1 MIYIFHAVLILLL
14 LALVI
19 CACVLFTNS
28 VECCGKKY
36 GLADSAVGGVLAA
49 IGTALPETIVP
60 LVAILGAMFS
70 SSSSS
75 SNLGN
80 EIALGAVLGSPFLL
94 STVAFFV
101 TGVSVIACSF
111 LKKRTCLLCSNPII
125 LIRDLKFFVVSYTIA
140 VLSAFVPFKFV
151 KCVVAVLLV
160 CYYCWYVKRTLRK
173 EFHCECESES
183 SDELIFSS
191 WFSVNFKNEFIFMV
205 LQIIFSLVVLILSA
219 HFFVKEIIYFSNVFN
234 LHPVVMSLLLAP
246 IATELPECFNSV
258 IWTGQSKDTLSIS
271 NITGALVFQSCIPAA
286 IGVAFTSWK
295 FDEASFMSV
304 ILVYISL
311 IWLYLNSIMRKGR
324 LNAHVLVFCGTFYLI
339 YIIYVLKNLI

>member
-1 MIYIFHAVLILLL
+1 MIYIFHAILIILL

-28 VECCGKKY
+28 VECYGKKF
-36 GLADSAVGGVLAA
+36 GLADSAVGGILAA

-60 LVAILGAMFS
+60 LVAILGTLFS
-70 SSSSS
+70 KSPSSV
-75 SNLGN
+75 GG

-101 TGVSVIACSF
+101 TGISVLVCSF
-111 LKKRTCLLCSNPII
+111 LKKRECELCSNPIV
-125 LIRDLKFFVVSYTIA
+125 LIRDLKFFVVSYT
-140 VLSAFVPFKFV
+140 
-151 KCVVAVLLV
+151 VAVLCAFIPYQLIKYIV
-160 CYYCWYVKRTLRK
+160 AILLICYYCWYVKRTLK
-173 EFHCECESES
+173 NDCKCECEN
-183 SDELIFSS
+183 DATNELIFLT
-191 WFSVNFKNEFIFMV
+191 WFYKNLRYELVFII
-205 LQIIFSLVVLILSA
+205 LQIIFSLALLILSA
-219 HFFVKEIIYFSNVFN
+219 HFFVKEIIYFSKVFN

-271 NITGALVFQSCIPAA
+271 NITGALVFQSCIPVA
-286 IGVAFTSWK
+286 IGVAFTPWK

-311 IWLYLNSIMRKGR
+311 LWVYLNAIKSKGR
-324 LNAHVLVFCGTFYLI
+324 LNPYILVFCGIFYLI
-339 YIIYVLKNLI
+339 YILYILKNLI